1 MVSQHFL
8 RSFQHIHIASVSG
21 HCTHLIIKIW
31 QIVAVTS
38 VIRQFH
44 RILNIIYGTL
54 AYSHSFRFRPLYAL
68 GIQNLSNRSSNKRDP
83 SISRKFVY
91 HFWRVFCFLAQLAS
105 VSLVSSL
112 KENGLKRWECS
123 QCSEPR
129 EAVLHTVS
137 MYVSLYT
144 VYLCAL
150 SWVYIPLRPF
160 ILFPYI
166 LSFLEE
172 RVHTLLYQLSWE
184 WLHKVFKGWPQR
196 CYLVHKMTINS
207 I

>member
-1 MVSQHFL
+1 MAKTLQLSINSCGFH
-8 RSFQHIHIASVSG
+8 
-21 HCTHLIIKIW
+21 KIFYAFSS
-31 QIVAVTS
+31 I
-38 VIRQFH
+38 
-44 RILNIIYGTL
+44 
-54 AYSHSFRFRPLYAL
+54 YSHSFRFRSFYELDS
-68 GIQNLSNRSSNKRDP
+68 QKLSNQSVICQFHGILN
-83 SISRKFVY
+83 II
-91 HFWRVFCFLAQLAS
+91 FWRVFCFLAQLAS

-172 RVHTLLYQLSWE
+172 RVHTILY
-184 WLHKVFKGWPQR
+184 G
-196 CYLVHKMTINS
+196 
-207 I
+207 